1 MSRMRSRRFADCSK
15 QNSRRSEAKTP
26 VIPILLLLVSTFV
39 SGQEARLDAAVRGRR
54 VYGTV
59 EYLDSNFAERGVSA
73 SQAVLASLWDGL
85 RAEIT
90 FQLRLY
96 RRSSGVFAF
105 LGDRLLR
112 ERQVDQ
118 VALFDFYENRYKILR
133 DNRITGEYAAETEFL
148 DAFFS
153 LPEIDL
159 GEINT
164 GDGGDYY
171 LLARVRMMPVK
182 IIPPLNII
190 TLFSTDTVFTTPWVE
205 AELKP

>member
-133 DNRITGEYAAETEFL
+133 DNRITGEYAAETEFM

>member
-1 MSRMRSRRFADCSK
+1 MSRMRSRRYADCSK

-112 ERQVDQ
+112 ERQVYQ
-118 VALFDFYENRYKILR
+118 VASFDFYENRYKILR